1 MNILIVGANG
11 LIGSTV
17 FRVLSENQDWKV
29 FGSIRTEQ
37 IKSLFSKSNT
47 SRLVAGGDAESDEA
61 LIKLLDQVK
70 PNLVI
75 NCAGLTKHRPS
86 SHNMANLISINAVMP
101 HRLAEICKII
111 GARLIHISTDCVFCG
126 AKGNYKESDVTD
138 SKDSYGK
145 SKALGEV
152 IDSENITIR
161 TSTIGHELKSN
172 YGLLEW
178 FLSQSGQCT
187 GYRRAIFSG
196 MPTVV
201 FAQVLRDKVIPNPN
215 LTGLYHVAAQ
225 PINKF
230 DLLELLA
237 KMYGKTI
244 RIVPD
249 EEFAIDRSLN
259 STNFSLATGYI
270 APSWHEMVAK
280 MLSYR

>member
-17 FRVLSENQDWKV
+17 FRVLSEDLDWKV
-29 FGSIRTEQ
+29 FGSIRNEQ
-37 IKSLFSKSNT
+37 IKRVFPNTST
-47 SRLVAGGDAESDEA
+47 SRLVAGVNAESDDA
-61 LIKLLDQVK
+61 LIKLMDQVK

-75 NCAGLTKHRPS
+75 NCAGLTKHRPLS
-86 SHNMANLISINAVMP
+86 GNLANLISINSLMP
-101 HRLAEICKII
+101 HRLANLCNIT

-126 AKGNYKESDVTD
+126 ANGNYKESDVTD
-138 SKDSYGK
+138 STDYYGK

-152 IDSENITIR
+152 IDFKNVTIR
-161 TSTIGHELKSN
+161 TSTIGHELNSN

-178 FLSQSGQCT
+178 FLSQSGECK

-201 FAQVLRDKVIPNPN
+201 FAQVLRDKVIPNPK

-230 DLLELLA
+230 DLLEMLA
-237 KMYGKTI
+237 KMYDKTI

-249 EEFAIDRSLN
+249 EEFAIDRSLDP
-259 STNFSLATGYI
+259 TKFSLATGYF